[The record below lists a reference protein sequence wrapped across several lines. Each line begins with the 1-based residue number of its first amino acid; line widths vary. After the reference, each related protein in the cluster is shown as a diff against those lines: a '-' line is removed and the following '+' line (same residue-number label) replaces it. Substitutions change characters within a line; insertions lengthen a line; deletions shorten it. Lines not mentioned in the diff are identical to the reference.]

1 MPLQDKADD
10 ASIHPVEAA
19 HDEQIGLE
27 MHIHEMHVYMKCASN
42 RRPKRYY
49 LLHYSVICVGLLGDS
64 FL

>member
-27 MHIHEMHVYMKCASN
+27 MHIHEMRVYMKCTFMKCIFMKCTST
-42 RRPKRYY
+42 
-49 LLHYSVICVGLLGDS
+49 
-64 FL
+64 